1 MQQKTDMTVI
11 TEEHECNPM
20 LCPFY
25 DTSNVQKM
33 QRQKLV
39 ITTMTTYQ
47 GSASD
52 QLFLRSGCLKTSQRP
67 VCPASHL
74 TAHKQISTAY
84 FPCTYAI
91 IALRSADAFMSSLLL
106 SLQDKLGCGAL
117 AKPCRL
123 LQTQQRLATQPK
135 PLHSFSR
142 DLHICTQAPFTAD
155 WAVASCC
162 INGSL
167 SV

>member
-1 MQQKTDMTVI
+1 MQPKTAMTVI

-20 LCPFY
+20 LCPVY
-25 DTSNVQKM
+25 NTSNVHKM
-33 QRQKLV
+33 QRQKPV
-39 ITTMTTYQ
+39 ITILTTCQ

-52 QLFLRSGCLKTSQRP
+52 QLFLRSGYLKTSQRP
-67 VCPASHL
+67 VCPARHL
-74 TAHKQISTAY
+74 KAHKQISTAY

-91 IALRSADAFMSSLLL
+91 IALPCADAFMSSLLL

-123 LQTQQRLATQPK
+123 LQTKQQLVTQPK

-142 DLHICTQAPFTAD
+142 DLHPSALHC
-155 WAVASCC
+155 
-162 INGSL
+162 
-167 SV
+167 

>member
-1 MQQKTDMTVI
+1 MVSIFVLRLQGPMQQKTAMTVI

-20 LCPFY
+20 RCPFY

-39 ITTMTTYQ
+39 ITTVTTCQ

-52 QLFLRSGCLKTSQRP
+52 QLFLRSGYLKTSQRP

-74 TAHKQISTAY
+74 KTHKQMPTACFPSTCA
-84 FPCTYAI
+84 T
-91 IALRSADAFMSSLLL
+91 IALRSADAFMSFLLL
-106 SLQDKLGCGAL
+106 SLQDKLGDGAL
-117 AKPCRL
+117 ARPCRL
-123 LQTQQRLATQPK
+123 LHTQQRLATQPK

-142 DLHICTQAPFTAD
+142 DLHPSALHC
-155 WAVASCC
+155 
-162 INGSL
+162 
-167 SV
+167 